1 MHVQDIQQT
10 YEEVQERPR
19 ERIFAVG
26 PGILSDRD
34 LLALLIGTGVRGR
47 HVLKVAEEV
56 LSLLES
62 DNFVVGP
69 QQLLTVHG
77 LGKAKAAM
85 ISASLE
91 LARRIIAPRN
101 HRIRFPADVYP
112 VVSHYADRKQEHFLA
127 LSLNGAHEVIAC
139 RVVSVGLVNRTLVHP
154 REVYA
159 DALTDRAAA
168 LVVAHNHPSGR
179 TEPSPED
186 REVTSR
192 LRVAGE
198 TLGVRLLD
206 HVIFSLEGYYS
217 FLEHGEM

>member
-69 QQLLTVHG
+69 QQLLAVHG

-91 LARRIIAPRN
+91 LARRIIAPKN

>member
-1 MHVQDIQQT
+1 MHVQDKI
-10 YEEVQERPR
+10 EEYAEAATRPR
-19 ERIFAVG
+19 ERIFSGG
-26 PGILSDRD
+26 PAALSDRD
-34 LLALLIGTGVRGR
+34 LLALLIGSGVRGR
-47 HVLKVAEEV
+47 HVLTVAEEV
-56 LSLLES
+56 LTLLET

-69 QQLLTVHG
+69 QQLLSVHG
-77 LGKAKAAM
+77 LGQAKAAM
-85 ISASLE
+85 LSASLE

-127 LSLNGAHEVIAC
+127 VSLNGAHEVLAC

-168 LVVAHNHPSGR
+168 LVVAHNHPSGKVD
-179 TEPSPED
+179 PSPED
-186 REVTSR
+186 REVTRR
-192 LRVAGE
+192 LAAAGE
-198 TLGVRLLD
+198 TLGVKLLD

-217 FLEHGEM
+217 FLEHGEV

>member
-1 MHVQDIQQT
+1 
-10 YEEVQERPR
+10 
-19 ERIFAVG
+19 
-26 PGILSDRD
+26 L
-34 LLALLIGTGVRGR
+34 
-47 HVLKVAEEV
+47 
-56 LSLLES
+56 
-62 DNFVVGP
+62 
-69 QQLLTVHG
+69 
-77 LGKAKAAM
+77 
-85 ISASLE
+85 
-91 LARRIIAPRN
+91 
-101 HRIRFPADVYP
+101 
-112 VVSHYADRKQEHFLA
+112 
-127 LSLNGAHEVIAC
+127 
-139 RVVSVGLVNRTLVHP
+139 TLVHP

-192 LRVAGE
+192 LHAAGE

>member
-1 MHVQDIQQT
+1 MQVKDIEQGYQ
-10 YEEVQERPR
+10 EVQERPR
-19 ERIFAVG
+19 ERMFAVG

-56 LSLLES
+56 LALLET

-69 QQLLTVHG
+69 QQLLTVRG

-85 ISASLE
+85 LSASLE
-91 LARRIIAPRN
+91 LARRIIAPKN

-186 REVTSR
+186 REVTRR
-192 LRVAGE
+192 LAAAGE